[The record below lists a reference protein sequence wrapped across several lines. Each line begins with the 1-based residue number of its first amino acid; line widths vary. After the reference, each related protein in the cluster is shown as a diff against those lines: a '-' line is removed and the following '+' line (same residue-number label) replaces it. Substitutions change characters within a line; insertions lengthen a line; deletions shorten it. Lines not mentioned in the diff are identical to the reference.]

1 MIDWK
6 EVFGLI
12 LLAISVK
19 LFAPN
24 VKGLFILI

>member
-19 LFAPN
+19 LFAAI